1 MVTKYKKIFIQIVV
15 YDEKF
20 NNAIV
25 RHSLDL
31 KDEAIFRNSNPINVT
46 FHGMK
51 KFDLVN
57 PVIGKLAS
65 QYRASKLTDYE
76 LTKKLLEQDKLQ
88 LRLDALKY
96 WINKNDDDKN
106 DGGGDDGTPGPPPPR
121 TPQQVMDDITRRL
134 DFLWGNSD
142 DVSPDNTKEQN
153 SKIIA
158 RKNQERFQNRQIRER
173 EREIINKRKSSLNF
187 NFPDTPPYT
196 PPRDDFLR
204 YLQPSSSTPVQGDF
218 SRYLQ
223 PSPRFLEPQEPR
235 EKSFL
240 FSDGT

>member
-1 MVTKYKKIFIQIVV
+1 MVTKYKKIFIQIVG

-46 FHGMK
+46 FHDMK

-96 WINKNDDDKN
+96 GINKNNDDKN

-121 TPQQVMDDITRRL
+121 TPQQVMDGITRRL

-173 EREIINKRKSSLNF
+173 EWEIINKRKSSLNF

-223 PSPRFLEPQEPR
+223 PSPHFLEPQEPR

>member
-1 MVTKYKKIFIQIVV
+1 MVTKYKKIFIQIVG

-46 FHGMK
+46 FHDMK

-96 WINKNDDDKN
+96 GINKNDDDKN

-173 EREIINKRKSSLNF
+173 EWEIINKRKSSLNF

-223 PSPRFLEPQEPR
+223 PSPHFLEPQEPR

>member
-1 MVTKYKKIFIQIVV
+1 MVTKYKKIFIQIVG

-96 WINKNDDDKN
+96 GINENDDDKN

-196 PPRDDFLR
+196 PPWDDFLR

-223 PSPRFLEPQEPR
+223 PSPHFLEPQEPR

>member
-57 PVIGKLAS
+57 PVIGNLAS

>member
-1 MVTKYKKIFIQIVV
+1 MSYTQLPYGFVKNNNQIQFNLPSDYEESQYYKEVPFIRNESPAVKKNLLNLLRNREDLKKWLLATSDYGNEIQDDLNAIVG

-20 NNAIV
+20 HNAIV
-25 RHSLDL
+25 RHSLYL

-46 FHGMK
+46 FHDMK

-96 WINKNDDDKN
+96 GINKNDDDKN

-134 DFLWGNSD
+134 DFL
-142 DVSPDNTKEQN
+142 
-153 SKIIA
+153 
-158 RKNQERFQNRQIRER
+158 
-173 EREIINKRKSSLNF
+173 
-187 NFPDTPPYT
+187 
-196 PPRDDFLR
+196 
-204 YLQPSSSTPVQGDF
+204 
-218 SRYLQ
+218 
-223 PSPRFLEPQEPR
+223 
-235 EKSFL
+235 
-240 FSDGT
+240 